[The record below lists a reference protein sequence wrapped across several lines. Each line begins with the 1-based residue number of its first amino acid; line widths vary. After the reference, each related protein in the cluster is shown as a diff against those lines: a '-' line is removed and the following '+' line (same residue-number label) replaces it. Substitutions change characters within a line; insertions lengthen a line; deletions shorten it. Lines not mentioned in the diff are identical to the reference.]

1 MRGPARTVFAPVPA
15 RQVAQARAGTSQ
27 IMRGKILDA
36 GTLRSSFHN
45 MPYCL
50 RREPVAPKF
59 AHSIYRTENG
69 TGADLGG
76 SSPAVNRP
84 LNPRRNRDCADML
97 TFADQIRNEAVLL
110 PDLEFSHLHPAQL
123 GPPQSASDQDRQNRP
138 VSFIAEAVRRRMP
151 Q

>member
-1 MRGPARTVFAPVPA
+1 
-15 RQVAQARAGTSQ
+15 
-27 IMRGKILDA
+27 MRGKILDA

-76 SSPAVNRP
+76 SSPGVNRP

-97 TFADQIRNEAVLL
+97 SFADQIRNDAVLL
-110 PDLEFSHLHPAQL
+110 PDLEIFHRQPDQF
-123 GPPQSASDQDRQNRP
+123 GPPQSASDRKS
-138 VSFIAEAVRRRMP
+138 VV
-151 Q
+151 

>member
-69 TGADLGG
+69 TGADLAG
-76 SSPAVNRP
+76 SSPVVNRP
-84 LNPRRNRDCADML
+84 LNTRR
-97 TFADQIRNEAVLL
+97 TQIGRA
-110 PDLEFSHLHPAQL
+110 SC
-123 GPPQSASDQDRQNRP
+123 SAK
-138 VSFIAEAVRRRMP
+138 V
-151 Q
+151 